1 MHGHISYLFLDPP
14 SSLMAQEIRYMHVIF
29 IYLEIWMM
37 LADIPGVQL
46 RWPTCIERCT
56 RVVCLERG
64 RPQDLMDFIRCYR

>member
-1 MHGHISYLFLDPP
+1 
-14 SSLMAQEIRYMHVIF
+14 MHVIF

-64 RPQDLMDFIRCYR
+64 RSQDLMDFIRCYR

>member
-1 MHGHISYLFLDPP
+1 MR
-14 SSLMAQEIRYMHVIF
+14 QEIRYMHVIF

-46 RWPTCIERCT
+46 PTCIERCT

-64 RPQDLMDFIRCYR
+64 CRQDLMDFIHCYR